1 MCDTSNS
8 LAQPNCSFRKTNTA
22 NEICSKWSSASLLQ
36 IDYNWGVVFPTS
48 PLISTAT
55 PPLVLF
61 LERVVPVWQLGVSE
75 EAWCV
80 VSLLDVTLFT
90 PVILFLIC
98 CVKVMLSLLFFFVF
112 LSIFFGCVSHSS
124 HPHFFSL
131 PFLPFCTLMWRRCHW
146 CGSCREDEKIRSRCR
161 QGRHSPITGGVFFHL
176 WLIKCDFL

>member
-1 MCDTSNS
+1 MSCFCPEMCDTSNS

-22 NEICSKWSSASLLQ
+22 NEICSKWSSVSLLQ

-98 CVKVMLSLLFFFVF
+98 CVKVMLSLLVFF
-112 LSIFFGCVSHSS
+112 LSFFQSFLAVSHTRLT
-124 HPHFFSL
+124 PTFSL
-131 PFLPFCTLMWRRCHW
+131 FLFSLSAR
-146 CGSCREDEKIRSRCR
+146 
-161 QGRHSPITGGVFFHL
+161 
-176 WLIKCDFL
+176 